1 MKVPSFKT
9 EEIREDI
16 FELVEIAPTRAMYEA
31 VLKSIDHAM
40 DDLASVREEVSSTK
54 ANKDTL
60 KAYDDHFAKF
70 GEREAY
76 YYQAFLEADDRSVV
90 DAPLFEGDY
99 EAFDFGGPDW
109 PDIETPWRMA
119 NELSA
124 AAVMGGESQE
134 FLKDLERRFKSVITE
149 FWSEANRLISAQKE
163 QVELEGVDDSAGQS
177 NEGGGRRYGFW
188 PLIAVGAAAL
198 VGALGTA
205 SVYAKTKGESPEDY
219 VSMTWWG
226 RNKKAAKNVG
236 LGVVVGL
243 GVAALLVLRRR

>member
-9 EEIREDI
+9 EKIRDDI
-16 FELVEIAPTRAMYEA
+16 FELVEIAPTRAMYEV

-40 DDLASVREEVSSTK
+40 DDLSAVREEIPSTK
-54 ANKDTL
+54 ANKISL

-76 YYQAFLEADDRSVV
+76 YYQAFLEAEDRSIV
-90 DAPLFEGDY
+90 DAPLFAGDY
-99 EAFDFGGPDW
+99 DNFGFSGPGW

-119 NELSA
+119 NELSG
-124 AAVMGGESQE
+124 AAVLAGEGQD
-134 FLKDLERRFKSVITE
+134 FLEDLERRFKNVITE
-149 FWSEANRLISAQKE
+149 FWDEANRQITLQKE
-163 QVELEGVDDSAGQS
+163 QVEQDGGEGEVGQS

-205 SVYAKTKGESPEDY
+205 SVYAKTKGKSSEGY
-219 VSMTWWG
+219 VDMTWWG
-226 RNKKAAKNVG
+226 KNKAAAKNIG

-243 GVAALLVLRRR
+243 GVAALLILRRR